1 MIQEYNLTD
10 LSFSFLQAEM
20 MFDAFDMDSS
30 GALDKEEVREVLLTA
45 SMPTD
50 RVDRVLNTMFMADE
64 ATGVER
70 TEITWE
76 VFRLWIRREKFA
88 QRDLTFQERVFQ
100 TLDDPM
106 SSRTGMVWGALIVLL
121 IMASVVT

>member
-1 MIQEYNLTD
+1 
-10 LSFSFLQAEM
+10 